1 MILRFFRREEENTP
15 VNYVMNITK
24 ILLYLKIVT
33 KYKVTNI

>member
-24 ILLYLKIVT
+24 ISLIFK
-33 KYKVTNI
+33 NSH